1 MDKIKN
7 HSICFI
13 ATVPDV
19 LFSFMKAHI
28 KAAEKEM
35 NVAMVS
41 SLQRSELL
49 ADLNARFI
57 AMDIQRKISF
67 WADLKALIQLLLF
80 FRKGQFDIVHSIMP
94 KTGLLAMMASW
105 FTRVPCRIHTFTG
118 QVWANK
124 RGFKRTALKFFDRA
138 IVLFSTH
145 IIVDSPSQRAF
156 LEAERILRPGEGIV
170 IGQGSICGVDLTRFH
185 PDDELRQVVRRELGL
200 QENQVMILYLGRLNK
215 DKGVID
221 LAHAIKELSLR
232 KQNVMLVCV
241 GNEEDVLFAGIE
253 NICASSNA
261 RLIKLPFTA
270 HPERYMVA
278 ADLFCLPSYREG
290 FGQVII
296 EAAACGVP
304 SVASRIYGITDA
316 VEDGK
321 TGLLFPSG
329 DVDAL
334 ADALSTLIDNSE
346 LRKRMGLQAKDRAFE
361 KFDSRLITDG
371 QMQIYR
377 NALLPR
383 LNS

>member
-1 MDKIKN
+1 MGTKKKD
-7 HSICFI
+7 SICFI

-19 LFSFMKAHI
+19 LFSFMKSHI

-35 NVAMVS
+35 NVAVVS
-41 SLQRSELL
+41 SSQRSELL
-49 ADLNARFI
+49 GDLNARFL
-57 AMDIQRKISF
+57 AMDIQRKVSL
-67 WADLKALIQLLLF
+67 WADLRALIQLLLL
-80 FRKGQFDIVHSIMP
+80 FRRGQFDIVHSIMP

-124 RGFKRTALKFFDRA
+124 HGFRRAALKFFDRA
-138 IVLFSTH
+138 IVFFSTH

-170 IGQGSICGVDLTRFH
+170 IAQGSICGVDLARFH
-185 PDDELRQVVRRELGL
+185 PDDEMRQAMRRELGL
-200 QENQVMILYLGRLNK
+200 QENQLMILYLGRLNK

-221 LAHAIKELSLR
+221 LARAIKELSLEN
-232 KQNVMLVCV
+232 QDVVLVCV
-241 GNEEDVLFAGIE
+241 GNEEDVLFTQMQ
-253 NICASSNA
+253 NICASSKA
-261 RLIKLPFTA
+261 RLIKVPFTE

-316 VEDGK
+316 VEEGK
-321 TGLLFPSG
+321 TGLLFPAG
-329 DVDAL
+329 DVNAL
-334 ADALSTLIDNSE
+334 VQALSRLVNDSK
-346 LRKRMGLQAKDRAFE
+346 LRKRLGLQAKCRVLE
-361 KFDSRLITDG
+361 KFNSKLITDG

-377 NALLPR
+377 NALLHR